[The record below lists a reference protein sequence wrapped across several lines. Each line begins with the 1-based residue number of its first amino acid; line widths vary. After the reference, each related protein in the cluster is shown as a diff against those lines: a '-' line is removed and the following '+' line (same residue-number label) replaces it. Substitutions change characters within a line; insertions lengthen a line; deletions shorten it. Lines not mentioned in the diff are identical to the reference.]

1 MLKGIKFTFKN
12 QKLQTPQNICSH
24 CACNWH
30 YQHLLISPLCSTCPI
45 MKYAWERNRPED
57 FFSLTQRYLRG
68 RQEDFW
74 DIREVWPSLC
84 QLDLRKITQIWYSY
98 QLVSTLV
105 SSHMQECSSRAYRS
119 IHTYI
124 PTNKPEKTEKIPQ
137 SNKFWDVLSHGK
149 EKTREGTLSP
159 RSLSASPFWMQTYLY
174 FLLVVLISVTASQQ
188 RRGMR
193 RMFPEQ
199 MSQSHLGDMDLP

>member
-124 PTNKPEKTEKIPQ
+124 PTNKPEKNLKKSHNPTNSDMSFPMAKRKQEKVHYHQ
-137 SNKFWDVLSHGK
+137 GLSQPLHSGC
-149 EKTREGTLSP
+149 RHICI
-159 RSLSASPFWMQTYLY
+159 
-174 FLLVVLISVTASQQ
+174 FL
-188 RRGMR
+188 
-193 RMFPEQ
+193 
-199 MSQSHLGDMDLP
+199 